1 MFFLIITNNFIM
13 CIHREK
19 WILPNRSIDMEKS
32 KKYNERKQCSPLQL
46 FLKSDICFLK
56 QMYLTGSH
64 NFKTLLMVDGQNIKL
79 DAFFSLSVSIYCEHR
94 WTKELYSYINVKIIY
109 FFYFTVLVHL
119 YCVAAIFKYR
129 SKWARPINSQCLR
142 VRCFRFY
149 LTPPPPPT

>member
-1 MFFLIITNNFIM
+1 M

-19 WILPNRSIDMEKS
+19 LILPNRSIDMEKS

-94 WTKELYSYINVKIIY
+94 
-109 FFYFTVLVHL
+109 
-119 YCVAAIFKYR
+119 
-129 SKWARPINSQCLR
+129 
-142 VRCFRFY
+142 
-149 LTPPPPPT
+149 